1 MDRVTDMFKHA
12 LHWPSAALMTL
23 LSSLAL
29 TLPAGAASSIPGAT
43 IVLGQS
49 APLTGPSSQ
58 LGIEMR
64 DGALAYFDYINSK
77 GGVNGRKIVLKTLD
91 DASDA
96 QKAADNTK
104 QLIEQDGAFALFG
117 YVGIGPSK
125 AAMPLVEKENLPFF
139 APLTGGEFL
148 HAQFRPNVFNIR
160 AGNALEAEK
169 IAENL
174 EGMGFKKV
182 AVLYND
188 DAAGKAAYDEFDR
201 AMKQHKMTV
210 LGSATIPRNS
220 TDVAAAA
227 TKIRAMQVN
236 AVLMITTYPASAA
249 FIKAM
254 RQDPLAVPFFWNM
267 SFVGSQGLAKALGDG
282 ASGVMI
288 SQVMPSPWNERLA
301 LTKEYKALY
310 LNKPERQA
318 GFSSLEGFIAAKA
331 FVKGLERAGTRL
343 TRASFKDAVESPQGL
358 DLGGFALKFSP
369 TNHEASNYVELTVIR
384 RDGKFV
390 Y

>member
-1 MDRVTDMFKHA
+1 MFKHA
-12 LHWPSAALMTL
+12 LRWPFAVLLTL
-23 LSSLAL
+23 LTGLA
-29 TLPAGAASSIPGAT
+29 AAAPGVIGNT

-58 LGIEMR
+58 IGLEMR

-77 GGVNGRKIVLKTLD
+77 GGVHGRKILLKTLD
-91 DASDA
+91 DGADA
-96 QKAADNTK
+96 QRAATNTK
-104 QLIEQDGAFALFG
+104 QLIEGERAFALFG

-125 AAMPLVEKENLPFF
+125 AALPMVEREDLAFF

-160 AGNALEAEK
+160 ASNALEGEK

-188 DAAGKAAYDEFDR
+188 DAAGKAAYDEFER
-201 AMKQHKMTV
+201 AMKKRNMSV
-210 LGSATIPRNS
+210 MGSATIPRNS

-227 TKIRAMQVN
+227 TKIRAMQAS

-249 FIKAM
+249 FIQAM
-254 RQDPLAVPFFWNM
+254 RKNAISIPFFWNM

-282 ASGVMI
+282 APGVMI

-301 LTKEYKALY
+301 LTKEYKKLY

-331 FVKGLERAGTRL
+331 FVKGLERAGSQL
-343 TRASFKDAVESPQGL
+343 TRANFRDALESSQGM

-369 TNHEASNYVELTVIR
+369 TNHEASTYVELTVIR
-384 RDGKFV
+384 RDGTFL